1 MHRARVGGLAPP
13 SFVTYSYSHSSS
25 IVPRRFRSQFSS
37 VPTNVTN
44 PSKQTWKDTKNTAF
58 KLLKTATT
66 SRRANLAPARTHR
79 ETELR
84 LVNSILEEQ
93 CLPLT
98 REPIFQDVVRPMTG
112 SPEEDTSGLPSDI
125 GPGALVEIHWAHRH
139 LLGVILREVPD
150 EGPNAVQTLTVDG
163 HIITHVPHDIFYA
176 VPNFVDTFHV
186 KRCGVEDKPVNTKE
200 LMARVTVAEKVRA
213 FNKAAEDLY
222 NGYTPLFNNVYPQ
235 VSAPN
240 EEAWTSVTVTEAA
253 KLLNV
258 QHRDQNLVLHAVY
271 SQLMKRSQLFLM
283 DNHNFLSTQTFYV
296 RPRAQVERFN
306 RVLHLVHTSSP
317 CIGQFAMRAKS
328 IIVELRK
335 MTTNPKDQAPSYIP
349 ATELAFTEDDQ
360 LFIRFLLDSL
370 VSIRSAQRDPYIS
383 LVCRII
389 KAIGLYDGDVDS
401 AQVRLFLVDLG
412 VLAPWQDIAS
422 LIEVRPDLITPP
434 PDPEPPARAGWDA
447 KSGATATSLGPDDFY
462 TVDPLESIRHD
473 FGQLPVYTIDG
484 HGAQE
489 LDDGLSVE
497 RDASDPSCLWVHV
510 HVADPTAVL
519 PPTHSFARRARDMA
533 HTHYFCHGSQ
543 SMLPASLGGNQLS
556 LGHSTINGGAENVMT
571 FSAKI
576 DSTGNIVDYKVR
588 ASIVHNI
595 RVLKYDCVDAAMS
608 FHFQDAAYPFG
619 RPKKTDSIP
628 LNLSPADVENLQ
640 LLDLFCKR
648 MVANRMTRPC
658 FSYGLGSPELTV
670 SPNPLPICDTIQPGL
685 FSGDPEI
692 SYGVR
697 TGNDSGSRQI
707 VAEAAQVAN
716 RVASIFGRDHGIPL
730 ARRSLATPGGMDAVL
745 ADLLKL
751 RDTTGWVDFFEVRR
765 KALRPTSGRYTL
777 EPAEHWTLGIA
788 EGEGY
793 TRVTS
798 PLRRYGDLVT
808 HWQIKHALLH
818 KQPLF
823 SAKEIQSTF
832 EYIGAR
838 EQRWRWVEHSH
849 TKWWA
854 LAFVKRWIESGRK
867 VGAYNPL
874 ESLTGRATAPARQDV
889 TRGLRAQD
897 VHIAKLGLTGVL
909 EGAAEQD
916 IGAEVAVDI
925 DKIVLTTH
933 PVLRLKPRQ

>member
-13 SFVTYSYSHSSS
+13 PFVTYSHSPS
-25 IVPRRFRSQFSS
+25 IVPRRFRSQSSS
-37 VPTNVTN
+37 VLTNATK
-44 PSKQTWKDTKNTAF
+44 PSKQALKDTKNTAF
-58 KLLKTATT
+58 KFLKTATA
-66 SRRANLAPARTHR
+66 SRRAGLAPARTHR
-79 ETELR
+79 ATELR

-93 CLPLT
+93 RLPLA
-98 REPIFQDVVRPMTG
+98 REPSLQDVVQPMTG
-112 SPEEDTSGLPSDI
+112 NPEEEDTSELPSDI
-125 GPGALVEIHWAHRH
+125 GPGALVEIRWGNRPA
-139 LLGVILREVPD
+139 LGVILREVLD
-150 EGPNAVQTLTVDG
+150 EGQNAVQTLVADG
-163 HIITHVPHDIFYA
+163 RIITHVAHDIFYV
-176 VPNFVDTFHV
+176 VPNFVDTFQI

-213 FNKAAEDLY
+213 FNKAAEDLS
-222 NGYTPLFNNVYPQ
+222 NGYTPLFKNVYPQ

-240 EEAWTSVTVTEAA
+240 EEAWASVT
-253 KLLNV
+253 
-258 QHRDQNLVLHAVY
+258 HRDRNLVLHAH
-271 SQLMKRSQLFLM
+271 SQVFVM
-283 DNHNFLSTQTFYV
+283 DNRNFLSTQTFYV

-306 RVLHLVHTSSP
+306 QVSHLMQTSSP
-317 CIGQFAMRAKS
+317 CVGQFAMRAKS
-328 IIVELRK
+328 IIAELPK
-335 MTTNPKDQAPSYIP
+335 MTTNPKNQAPSFIP
-349 ATELAFTEDDQ
+349 ATELAFAEDDQ

-370 VSIRSAQRDPYIS
+370 VDIRSAQGDPYIP

-389 KAIGLYDGDVDS
+389 KIVGLYDGDVDS
-401 AQVRLFLVDLG
+401 AQVRLFLVDMG

-422 LIEVRPDLITPP
+422 LIEVQPSLIAPP
-434 PDPEPPARAGWDA
+434 PEPEPPARAGWDA
-447 KSGATATSLGPDDFY
+447 KSGATATTSLGLDDFY
-462 TVDPLESIRHD
+462 PVDPLESIRHD
-473 FGQLPVYTIDG
+473 FGQLLVYTIDD

-519 PPTHSFARRARDMA
+519 PPTHPFARRARDTA
-533 HTHYFCHGSQ
+533 HTHYFYHGSQ
-543 SMLPASLGGNQLS
+543 SMLPESLVGQLS
-556 LGHSTINGGAENVMT
+556 LGHSAINGGAENVMT
-571 FSAKI
+571 FSARV
-576 DSTGNIVDYKVR
+576 DSAGNIVDYKVR
-588 ASIVHNI
+588 AGIVHNI
-595 RVLKYDCVDAAMS
+595 RVLKYV
-608 FHFQDAAYPFG
+608 
-619 RPKKTDSIP
+619 
-628 LNLSPADVENLQ
+628 
-640 LLDLFCKR
+640 
-648 MVANRMTRPC
+648 PC

-670 SPNPLPICDTIQPGL
+670 SPKLLPAGVTIQPGL
-685 FSGDPEI
+685 FSGDPKI

-697 TGNDSGSRQI
+697 EGYNTGSRQI

-730 ARRSLATPGGMDAVL
+730 ARRSLATPAGIDAVL

-751 RDTTGWVDFFEVRR
+751 RNTTGWVDFFEVRR
-765 KALRPTSGRYTL
+765 RALRSPSSRYTL
-777 EPAEHWTLGIA
+777 EPAEHWSLGIA

-793 TRVTS
+793 TRATS

-823 SAKEIQSTF
+823 SAKKMQSTF

-838 EQRWRWVEHSH
+838 EQRWKRVEQSH
-849 TKWWA
+849 TRWWA
-854 LAFVKRWIESGRK
+854 LAFVKRWMESGRK

-874 ESLTGRATAPARQDV
+874 ESLTGRATAPARQDIF
-889 TRGLRAQD
+889 RGLRAQE
-897 VHIAKLGLTGVL
+897 VHIAKLGLIGVL

>member
-13 SFVTYSYSHSSS
+13 PFVTYSHSPST
-25 IVPRRFRSQFSS
+25 VPRRFRSQSAS
-37 VPTNVTN
+37 VLTNATK
-44 PSKQTWKDTKNTAF
+44 PSKQAWKDTKNTAF
-58 KLLKTATT
+58 KFLKTATT
-66 SRRANLAPARTHR
+66 SRRAGLAPARTHR
-79 ETELR
+79 ATELR

-93 CLPLT
+93 RLPLA
-98 REPIFQDVVRPMTG
+98 REPSLQDVVQPMTG
-112 SPEEDTSGLPSDI
+112 NPEEEDTSELPSDI
-125 GPGALVEIHWAHRH
+125 GPGALVEIRWGNRPS
-139 LLGVILREVPD
+139 LGVILREVPD
-150 EGPNAVQTLTVDG
+150 EGQNAVQTLMTDG
-163 HIITHVPHDIFYA
+163 RIITHVAHDIFYV
-176 VPNFVDTFHV
+176 VPNFVDTFQI

-213 FNKAAEDLY
+213 FNKAAEDLA
-222 NGYTPLFNNVYPQ
+222 NGYTPLFKNVYPR

-240 EEAWTSVTVTEAA
+240 EEAWASVTVMEAA

-258 QHRDQNLVLHAVY
+258 QHRDQSLVLHAVY
-271 SQLMKRSQLFLM
+271 SHLMKHAQVFVM
-283 DNHNFLSTQTFYV
+283 DNRNFLSTQTFYV

-306 RVLHLVHTSSP
+306 RVSHLMQTSSP
-317 CIGQFAMRAKS
+317 CVGQFTMRAKA
-328 IIVELRK
+328 IIAELRK
-335 MTTNPKDQAPSYIP
+335 MTTNPKNQAPSFIP

-370 VSIRSAQRDPYIS
+370 VDIRSAQGDPYIP

-389 KAIGLYDGDVDS
+389 KAVGLYDGDVDS
-401 AQVRLFLVDLG
+401 AQVRLFLVDMG
-412 VLAPWQDIAS
+412 VLAPWQDLAS
-422 LIEVRPDLITPP
+422 LIEVQPSLIAPP
-434 PDPEPPARAGWDA
+434 PEPPARARWDA
-447 KSGATATSLGPDDFY
+447 KSGATATSLGLDDFY
-462 TVDPLESIRHD
+462 PVDPLESIRHD
-473 FGQLPVYTIDG
+473 FGQLLVYAVDD

-519 PPTHSFARRARDMA
+519 PPTHSFARRARDTV
-533 HTHYFCHGSQ
+533 HTHYFYHGSQ
-543 SMLPASLGGNQLS
+543 SMLPESLVGRLS
-556 LGHSTINGGAENVMT
+556 LGHSAINGGAENVMT
-571 FSAKI
+571 FSAKV
-576 DSTGNIVDYKVR
+576 DSAGNIVDYKVR
-588 ASIVHNI
+588 AGIVHNI
-595 RVLKYDCVDAAMS
+595 RVLKYDDVDAAMS
-608 FHFQDAAYPFG
+608 FRSQDAAYPFG
-619 RPKKTDSIP
+619 RPKKPHSKP
-628 LNLSPADVENLQ
+628 LHLPPADVENLQ

-648 MVANRMTRPC
+648 MVANRLTVPC

-670 SPNPLPICDTIQPGL
+670 SPKSLPVSDTIQPGV
-685 FSGDPEI
+685 FSGDPKI

-697 TGNDSGSRQI
+697 KGYNSGSRQI
-707 VAEAAQVAN
+707 IAEAAQVAN

-730 ARRSLATPGGMDAVL
+730 ARRSLATPAGIDAVL

-751 RDTTGWVDFFEVRR
+751 RGTTGWVDFFEVRR
-765 KALRPTSGRYTL
+765 RALRPPSGRYTL

-793 TRVTS
+793 TRATS

-823 SAKEIQSTF
+823 SAKEMQSTF
-832 EYIGAR
+832 EYIGAK
-838 EQRWRWVEHSH
+838 EQRWKRVEQSH

-854 LAFVKRWIESGRK
+854 LAFIKRWMESGRK

-874 ESLTGRATAPARQDV
+874 ETLTGRATAPARQDIF
-889 TRGLRAQD
+889 RGLRAQE
-897 VHIAKLGLTGVL
+897 VHIAKLGLIGVL
-909 EGAAEQD
+909 EGAAEQE

>member
-13 SFVTYSYSHSSS
+13 PFVTYSHSPS
-25 IVPRRFRSQFSS
+25 IVPRRFRSQSSS
-37 VPTNVTN
+37 VLTNATK
-44 PSKQTWKDTKNTAF
+44 PSKQAWKDTKNTAF
-58 KLLKTATT
+58 KFLKTATT
-66 SRRANLAPARTHR
+66 SRRAGLAPARTHR
-79 ETELR
+79 ATELR

-93 CLPLT
+93 RLPLS
-98 REPIFQDVVRPMTG
+98 REPSFQDVVQPMTG
-112 SPEEDTSGLPSDI
+112 NPEEEDTSELPSDI
-125 GPGALVEIHWAHRH
+125 GPGALVEIRWGTRPAF
-139 LLGVILREVPD
+139 GVILREAPD
-150 EGPNAVQTLTVDG
+150 KGRNAVQTLVVDG
-163 HIITHVPHDIFYA
+163 RIITHVAHDVFFV
-176 VPNFVDTFHV
+176 VPNFVDTFQI

-213 FNKAAEDLY
+213 FNKAAEDLS
-222 NGYTPLFNNVYPQ
+222 NGYATLFKNVYPQ

-240 EEAWTSVTVTEAA
+240 EEAWASVTVMEAA

-258 QHRDQNLVLHAVY
+258 QHRDRNLVLHAVY
-271 SQLMKRSQLFLM
+271 SHLMKRSQMFVM
-283 DNHNFLSTQTFYV
+283 DNRNFLSTQTFYV

-306 RVLHLVHTSSP
+306 QVSHLIQTSSP
-317 CIGQFAMRAKS
+317 CVGQFAMRAKS
-328 IIVELRK
+328 IIAELRK
-335 MTTNPKDQAPSYIP
+335 VTTNPKNQAPSFIP

-370 VSIRSAQRDPYIS
+370 VDIRSAQCDSYIP

-389 KAIGLYDGDVDS
+389 KAVGLYDGDVDS

-422 LIEVRPDLITPP
+422 LIEVQPGLIAPP
-434 PDPEPPARAGWDA
+434 EPEPPARAGWDA
-447 KSGATATSLGPDDFY
+447 KSGATPTSLGPDDFY
-462 TVDPLESIRHD
+462 SVDPLESIRHD
-473 FGQLPVYTIDG
+473 FGKLLVYTIDD

-497 RDASDPSCLWVHV
+497 RDASNPSCLWVHV

-533 HTHYFCHGSQ
+533 HTHYFYYGSQ
-543 SMLPASLGGNQLS
+543 SMLPESLVGQLS
-556 LGHSTINGGAENVMT
+556 LGHSAINGGAENVMT

-576 DSTGNIVDYKVR
+576 DSAGNIVDYKVR
-588 ASIVHNI
+588 AGIVHNI
-595 RVLKYDCVDAAMS
+595 RVLKYDDVDAAMS
-608 FHFQDAAYPFG
+608 FHSQDAAYPFG
-619 RPKKTDSIP
+619 RPKKPDSTP
-628 LNLSPADVENLQ
+628 LNLLPADLENLQ

-648 MVANRMTRPC
+648 MVANRMTVPC
-658 FSYGLGSPELTV
+658 FSYGLGFPELTV
-670 SPNPLPICDTIQPGL
+670 SPKLLPVGVTIQPGL
-685 FSGDPEI
+685 FSGDPKI

-697 TGNDSGSRQI
+697 QGYNSGSRQI
-707 VAEAAQVAN
+707 IAEAAQVAN
-716 RVASIFGRDHGIPL
+716 RIASIFGRDFGIPL
-730 ARRSLATPGGMDAVL
+730 VRRSLATPAGIDAVL

-765 KALRPTSGRYTL
+765 RALRPPSSRYTL
-777 EPAEHWTLGIA
+777 EPAKHWMLGIA

-793 TRVTS
+793 TRATS

-823 SAKEIQSTF
+823 SAKEMQSTF
-832 EYIGAR
+832 EYIGVR
-838 EQRWRWVEHSH
+838 EQRWKWVERSH
-849 TKWWA
+849 TRWWA
-854 LAFVKRWIESGRK
+854 LAFVKRWMESSRN

-874 ESLTGRATAPARQDV
+874 ESLTGRATTPARQDIF
-889 TRGLRAQD
+889 RGLRAQE
-897 VHIAKLGLTGVL
+897 VYIAKLGLIGVL

-933 PVLRLKPRQ
+933 PVLRVKPRQ